1 MLKVAVVTHYFPT
14 SANPWEGHSAYQTL
28 RKLARLCD
36 VQVFCSVVQYPTLLH
51 PNKPSEPVDLA
62 WAPPEVKVT
71 YVPYTALPALSRP
84 LNGYTIARRVLPHVR
99 AFQPDIILSYV
110 IYPQGFA
117 AVRIAR
123 RLKVPAVLTAIGSD
137 LNRIAPLCQALT
149 RSALRHADFISTVS
163 QDLCHTARR
172 LGADPARSR
181 AKKNGCDTAVFY
193 PRERAAARREL
204 NLDPDREAI
213 VYVGRLDLRKGLG
226 ELVEAVARLRRT
238 RPRIHCYII
247 GSGPDK
253 ATLETSI
260 AKLGATAAITFVPSC
275 VSAKVAIWMGA
286 ADVVTLPSYN
296 EGCPNVVIEA
306 LSSGR
311 PVVATSVGGI
321 PELMDNTSGRL
332 VPARD
337 IPALTQALDDV
348 LNQPWDP
355 DALSHRHSRS
365 WSDAAQDLMNIFNE
379 VLEPTP
385 APEDTA
391 ASPAA
396 TAR

>member
-28 RKLARLCD
+28 RKLAKLCD
-36 VQVFCSVVQYPTLLH
+36 IHVFCSVVQYPKRLR
-51 PNKPSEPVDLA
+51 PKKAAEFVDFA
-62 WAPPEVKVT
+62 WAPPEVMVT
-71 YVPYTALPALSRP
+71 YVPYPAIPAISRA
-84 LNGYTIARRVLPHVR
+84 LNGYTIARRVLPYVR

-123 RLKVPAVLTAIGSD
+123 KLKVPAVITAIGSD
-137 LNRIAPLCQALT
+137 LNRIADPLCGVFT
-149 RSALRHADFISTVS
+149 RRALREANFISTVS
-163 QDLCHTARR
+163 QDLCETARI

-193 PRERAAARREL
+193 PRDRAAARREL
-204 NLDPDREAI
+204 NLDPDQEAI

-226 ELVEAVARLRRT
+226 ELVEAIARLRAT
-238 RPRIHCYII
+238 RPKIHCYII
-247 GSGPDK
+247 GSGPDMP
-253 ATLETSI
+253 TLEASI
-260 AKLGATAAITFVPSC
+260 AKLNASSAITFVPSC

-286 ADVVTLPSYN
+286 ADVVTLPSYS

-311 PVVATSVGGI
+311 PVVATTVGGI
-321 PELMDNTSGRL
+321 PELMDDTSGRL

-337 IPALTQALDDV
+337 VSALTHALDDV
-348 LNQPWDP
+348 LSQPWDP

-365 WSDAAQDLMNIFNE
+365 WSDAAQDIMDIFNE
-379 VLEPTP
+379 VLTHA
-385 APEDTA
+385 APPDDAQATGA
-391 ASPAA
+391 A
-396 TAR
+396 R